1 MKIKIRLQL
10 SAVLVICLISA
21 IGLTLIFMSQQ
32 ENEALEQQ
40 NAANEILE
48 SAFEL
53 NILTG
58 DYFLHPEERAQ
69 MQWYLKH
76 GSLSEL
82 LMGLELNLDVQ
93 SILNKILQNNEDIES
108 IFSQLVASYKGQE
121 ITGQESEIRAILV
134 AQLSAKLFD
143 MVSDAKLLSKG
154 AQESVTIAVRMTSL
168 LIMIFGIVI
177 AAGIGLNSF
186 FLINSIAKPV
196 ATLHHGVEMIEK
208 GNLDYKVGTS
218 ARDEIGQLSRSFDQ
232 MTLSLSEEITERKK
246 AQDELQ
252 KAHDAL
258 EIRVAKRT
266 KELHDANVRLKELD
280 RLKGTFISSMSH
292 ELRTPLNSIIGFTGI
307 MLQGM
312 VGELTEE
319 QRKQLTIV
327 KKNSDHLLELITDV
341 IDVSRIEANQIKL
354 DIKKFDLADMMRDVR
369 DSFKI
374 ATDEK
379 DLKLIMKV
387 PEELT
392 VESDKRRMKQ
402 IIMNFVSNAVKF
414 TDEGTIQMH
423 VVERD
428 GVVEVSVK
436 DTGIGIRKE
445 DLNMLF
451 KQFSRIHEEGRQIET
466 GTGLGLYVSKK
477 VSDLIGGK
485 VKVEST
491 YGVGSEFTFT
501 FPLRYGK
508 AMR

>member
-10 SAVLVICLISA
+10 SAVFVICLISA

-186 FLINSIAKPV
+186 FLINSIAKPL
-196 ATLHHGVEMIEK
+196 LHF
-208 GNLDYKVGTS
+208 T
-218 ARDEIGQLSRSFDQ
+218 
-232 MTLSLSEEITERKK
+232 TE
-246 AQDELQ
+246 
-252 KAHDAL
+252 
-258 EIRVAKRT
+258 
-266 KELHDANVRLKELD
+266 LK
-280 RLKGTFISSMSH
+280 
-292 ELRTPLNSIIGFTGI
+292 
-307 MLQGM
+307 
-312 VGELTEE
+312 
-319 QRKQLTIV
+319 
-327 KKNSDHLLELITDV
+327 
-341 IDVSRIEANQIKL
+341 
-354 DIKKFDLADMMRDVR
+354 
-369 DSFKI
+369 
-374 ATDEK
+374 
-379 DLKLIMKV
+379 
-387 PEELT
+387 
-392 VESDKRRMKQ
+392 
-402 IIMNFVSNAVKF
+402 
-414 TDEGTIQMH
+414 
-423 VVERD
+423 
-428 GVVEVSVK
+428 
-436 DTGIGIRKE
+436 
-445 DLNMLF
+445 
-451 KQFSRIHEEGRQIET
+451 
-466 GTGLGLYVSKK
+466 
-477 VSDLIGGK
+477 
-485 VKVEST
+485 
-491 YGVGSEFTFT
+491 
-501 FPLRYGK
+501 
-508 AMR
+508 